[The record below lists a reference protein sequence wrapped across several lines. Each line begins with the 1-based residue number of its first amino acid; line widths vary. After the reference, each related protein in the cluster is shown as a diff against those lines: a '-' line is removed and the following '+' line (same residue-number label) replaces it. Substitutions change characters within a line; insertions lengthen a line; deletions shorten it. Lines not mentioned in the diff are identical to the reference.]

1 MEIGLVYAIAGA
13 ALACFLA
20 GTGSAIGIGI
30 SGSAGA
36 GVLSE
41 DPEKFGKIF
50 LLVFLPGTQGFYGFI
65 NALFIFL
72 KLGLLGGTRVI
83 PTPMQGLQLLCA
95 ALPIGI
101 VGLTSGIHQGKV
113 CAAGIE
119 MTAKQPEMSARGIIF
134 GVMVES
140 YAVIGFIASF
150 LLILGIEVG

>member
-1 MEIGLVYAIAGA
+1 MEIGLVYAILGA
-13 ALACFLA
+13 ALACFLS

-30 SGSAGA
+30 TGSAGA

-65 NALFIFL
+65 NGLFILL
-72 KLGLLGGTRVI
+72 KLGLLGGTQVI

-95 ALPIGI
+95 ALPVGI

-150 LLILGIEVG
+150 LLILGINIG